1 MYLRQSNKWKEFL
14 LAEAIENIGLP
25 PRVVTL
31 IRKRAK
37 YTVDGDYDAQQLAD
51 QEGVEL
57 QKIDEKHL
65 TWLGQ
70 LLKSFDMKLFTS
82 TDARNLA
89 DFIKKAV
96 RETSGVDASSTEEEK
111 EALGERLMDAIGPV
125 IDYYLEIK
133 GDYPEGLQTLADM
146 KGLRKRMVRA
156 LKRADLPL
164 PEIKTAEVIFDKS
177 VYENLYADAEMHTRL
192 RGILT
197 ALALDPVFYEEEL
210 KKADTFRKAYGLS
223 QVFLS
228 SPKKQED
235 KVIHEFDNGY
245 YWYDIRSHACNFEAK
260 EMGHCGRGEQG
271 SLVSLRAGG
280 GRKMKPLITMEFDG
294 TTLYQIKGKA
304 NKAPKEDL
312 WTYVDWFIENMGVER
327 ITEMGMHSADGYGF
341 IQMMEYL
348 ENKHEDVKF
357 KESWTAEAD
366 ELLNQFEP
374 TIDTDSQTFLELDY
388 ASEGEDG
395 EVGVILRHQA
405 FWPVKDIIVDEDTH
419 RLRWEI
425 KQDAESIA
433 NDTLYPNPRVTS
445 ANVFARGV
453 QDSQAAMLR
462 IEFHWSDS
470 FEPEDLDNEE
480 QVKHEIERLLE
491 FLDEIQHISKWLVSS
506 QAAPEEAEFDYNEF
520 HEGVQKRLEAYG
532 VYRDLAGEI
541 DAEDERDKSDQLDL
555 PLQESRIIQ
564 RWSKIIK

>member
-37 YTVDGDYDAQQLAD
+37 HVVDGDYDAQQLAD

-70 LLKSFDMKLFTS
+70 LLKSFDMKLFTV
-82 TDARNLA
+82 TDARQLGH
-89 DFIKKAV
+89 FIKKAV
-96 RETSGVDASSTEEEK
+96 RDTSGIDASSSEEER
-111 EALGERLMDAIGPV
+111 EALGERIVDAIGPV
-125 IDYYLEIK
+125 IDYAMDIS
-133 GDYPEGLQTLADM
+133 GPAPEQLQTLADM

-177 VYENLYADAEMHTRL
+177 VYENLYADADMHTRL

-280 GRKMKPLITMEFDG
+280 GRKMKPFITMEFDG

-304 NKAPKEDL
+304 NKAPKKDL
-312 WTYVDWFIENMGVER
+312 WPYVDWFIENMGVDR
-327 ITEMGMHSADGYGF
+327 ITESGQHSSDPEGF
-341 IQMMEYL
+341 AQMLAYL
-348 ENKHEDVKF
+348 GNKHEDVKF
-357 KESWTAEAD
+357 KESWIAEAD

-374 TIDTDSQTFLELDY
+374 TIETDSQTFLELDY
-388 ASEGEDG
+388 AAEGEDG
-395 EVGVILRHQA
+395 EVGVVLRHQA

-425 KQDAESIA
+425 KQDAQEYA

-445 ANVFARGV
+445 ADVFARGV

-462 IEFHWSDS
+462 IELHWSDS
-470 FEPEDLDNEE
+470 FEPEDLEDEE

-506 QAAPEEAEFDYNEF
+506 QAAPEDAEFDYNAF
-520 HEGVQKRLEAYG
+520 HEKVQKRLEAYG

-541 DAEDERDKSDQLDL
+541 DAEDERDRSDQMEL